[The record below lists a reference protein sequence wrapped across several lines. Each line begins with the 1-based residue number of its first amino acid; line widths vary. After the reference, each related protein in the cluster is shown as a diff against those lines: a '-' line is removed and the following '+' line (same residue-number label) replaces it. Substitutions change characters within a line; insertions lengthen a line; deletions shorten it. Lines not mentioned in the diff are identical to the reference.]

1 MMTLVNKS
9 NAVTFYSQIFIVVI
23 VVLACLINL
32 TLKIEPQTLWITL
45 LTSCVGYILPNPRLG
60 SKNVCVTNGNGVGG
74 GGGGGSGSTRNS
86 ETSNR

>member
-1 MMTLVNKS
+1 MTLVNKS

-32 TLKIEPQTLWITL
+32 SLKIEPQTLWITL

-60 SKNVCVTNGNGVGG
+60 SKNVCITNGSGG
-74 GGGGGSGSTRNS
+74 AGGGSPRNS
-86 ETSNR
+86 ETGNR